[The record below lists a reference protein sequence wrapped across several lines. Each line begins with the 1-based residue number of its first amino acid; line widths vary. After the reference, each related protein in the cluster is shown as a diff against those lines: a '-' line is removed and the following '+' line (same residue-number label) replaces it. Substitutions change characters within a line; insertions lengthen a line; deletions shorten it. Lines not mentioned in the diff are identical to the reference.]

1 MPRVE
6 RVRSEDVT
14 LDEDL
19 TFADLQLS
27 DALVRGLRKCGLHTP
42 SPVQRAAIPLGRTG
56 ADLVVQAKSGTGKTI
71 TFGAI
76 LLERVDRARKRAQA
90 LVVAP
95 TREVAQQSHD
105 TLARLAEASGFADG
119 DHPLRTHVAVG
130 GVRVEVDRAA
140 LATGAHIVIGTPGR
154 LRQLLEEGS
163 LRADDVRLF
172 VLDEA
177 DALTRGSFEA
187 DVLFLRAMLRAS
199 SDDAGG
205 SRRLSDGARTTSRD
219 DTVSSPQTLQ
229 TLAFSATY
237 PPETVAR
244 VEAMT
249 RNAARVEL
257 CTQATNGLLAVRQFF
272 MTLRSRDENLDEVKE
287 GKDKALLS
295 LFARVAF
302 HQCIVFVKRPARGEA
317 LAREIERSGVRAGF
331 VSGATPQTERFDAMR
346 KMRDFE
352 LRVLVS
358 TDLTSRG
365 VDLERVNLVV
375 HMDVPPDAATYAH
388 RVGRAG
394 RFGGNAVSV
403 AIFTTN
409 ELASLRAMLEN
420 TNHEL
425 RELPEDR
432 DAIPADWYAHALDA
446 HDQKK
451 AEALARAGVEA
462 AAKAA
467 AEAAEAE
474 AAEAAEGTAEAEAFW
489 EEEFC
494 EEAFWED
501 GEREDSTW
509 DEGADGGFSGRCLG
523 TRDVSHACD
532 AAYDD
537 SSRGGGREKGFA
549 TQSDVR
555 SGFDRDWAARRAW
568 ASWWWWRWRDE
579 QQTAFSGSPW
589 SSSFSFEAP
598 SVGAGVPWVVPPLRE
613 TAKLARR

>member
-1 MPRVE
+1 
-6 RVRSEDVT
+6 
-14 LDEDL
+14 
-19 TFADLQLS
+19 
-27 DALVRGLRKCGLHTP
+27 
-42 SPVQRAAIPLGRTG
+42 VQRAAIPLGRTG

-95 TREVAQQSHD
+95 TREVAQQSRD
-105 TLARLAEASGFADG
+105 TLARLAENSGFADG

-187 DVLFLRAMLRAS
+187 DVLFLHAMLRA
-199 SDDAGG
+199 DDAGG
-205 SRRLSDGARTTSRD
+205 SSLFSDASTTSRD
-219 DTVSSPQTLQ
+219 GTVSSPQTLQ

-249 RNAARVEL
+249 KNAARVEL
-257 CTQATNGLLAVRQFF
+257 CTQATNGLLAVRQFYV
-272 MTLRSRDENLDEVKE
+272 TLHDVLDENLDAVKH

-302 HQCIVFVKRPARGEA
+302 HQSIVFVKRPARGEA

-331 VSGATPQTERFDAMR
+331 VSGATPQKERFDAMR
-346 KMRDFE
+346 KMRDFD

-432 DAIPADWYAHALDA
+432 DAIPADWYAHDLDA
-446 HDQKK
+446 RDREK
-451 AEALARAGVEA
+451 AEALARAGAEA
-462 AAKAA
+462 AA
-467 AEAAEAE
+467 

-509 DEGADGGFSGRCLG
+509 DEGADGGFSGPGLG

-549 TQSDVR
+549 TQSDAR

-579 QQTAFSGSPW
+579 QQAALSGPPW
-589 SSSFSFEAP
+589 LSSFSFEAP

>member
-1 MPRVE
+1 M
-6 RVRSEDVT
+6 
-14 LDEDL
+14 
-19 TFADLQLS
+19 
-27 DALVRGLRKCGLHTP
+27 
-42 SPVQRAAIPLGRTG
+42 
-56 ADLVVQAKSGTGKTI
+56 
-71 TFGAI
+71 
-76 LLERVDRARKRAQA
+76 
-90 LVVAP
+90 
-95 TREVAQQSHD
+95 
-105 TLARLAEASGFADG
+105 
-119 DHPLRTHVAVG
+119 
-130 GVRVEVDRAA
+130 RVEVDRAA

-287 GKDKALLS
+287 GKEKALLS

-365 VDLERVNLVV
+365 VDLERV
-375 HMDVPPDAATYAH
+375 
-388 RVGRAG
+388 
-394 RFGGNAVSV
+394 S
-403 AIFTTN
+403 
-409 ELASLRAMLEN
+409 
-420 TNHEL
+420 
-425 RELPEDR
+425 
-432 DAIPADWYAHALDA
+432 
-446 HDQKK
+446 
-451 AEALARAGVEA
+451 
-462 AAKAA
+462 
-467 AEAAEAE
+467 
-474 AAEAAEGTAEAEAFW
+474 
-489 EEEFC
+489 
-494 EEAFWED
+494 
-501 GEREDSTW
+501 EDS
-509 DEGADGGFSGRCLG
+509 E
-523 TRDVSHACD
+523 H
-532 AAYDD
+532 
-537 SSRGGGREKGFA
+537 RESK
-549 TQSDVR
+549 QKNKKHS
-555 SGFDRDWAARRAW
+555 
-568 ASWWWWRWRDE
+568 
-579 QQTAFSGSPW
+579 
-589 SSSFSFEAP
+589 
-598 SVGAGVPWVVPPLRE
+598 
-613 TAKLARR
+613 AKQ

>member
-27 DALVRGLRKCGLHTP
+27 DALVRGLRRCGLHTP

-95 TREVAQQSHD
+95 TREVAQQSRD
-105 TLARLAEASGFADG
+105 TLARLAENSGFADG

-163 LRADDVRLF
+163 LRADDVRVF

-187 DVLFLRAMLRAS
+187 DVLFLHAMLRA
-199 SDDAGG
+199 DDAGG
-205 SRRLSDGARTTSRD
+205 SSLFSDASTTSRD
-219 DTVSSPQTLQ
+219 GTVSSPQTLQ

-249 RNAARVEL
+249 KNAARVEL
-257 CTQATNGLLAVRQFF
+257 CTQATNGLLAVRQFYV
-272 MTLRSRDENLDEVKE
+272 TLHDVLDENLDAVKH

-302 HQCIVFVKRPARGEA
+302 HQSIVFVKRPARGEA

-331 VSGATPQTERFDAMR
+331 VSGATPQKERFDAMR
-346 KMRDFE
+346 KMRDFD

-432 DAIPADWYAHALDA
+432 DAIPADWYAHDLDA
-446 HDQKK
+446 RDQEK
-451 AEALARAGVEA
+451 ADALARAGAEA
-462 AAKAA
+462 AAAA
-467 AEAAEAE
+467 
-474 AAEAAEGTAEAEAFW
+474 AAEGTAEAEAFW

-494 EEAFWED
+494 EEEFWED

-509 DEGADGGFSGRCLG
+509 DEGADGGFSGRGLG

-549 TQSDVR
+549 TQSDAR

-579 QQTAFSGSPW
+579 QQAALSGPPW
-589 SSSFSFEAP
+589 LSSFSFEAP

>member
-1 MPRVE
+1 MAVLAPALAPRGSGPRPERRVVWRRASSRRFATSPLLPSARPRVASASSDSSSVVSDPDGE
-6 RVRSEDVT
+6 LVLVVGGAGRVGSRLVSRLAASGVRVRVLTRDPTSDAARALADRHSGDSVEIARGDVT
-14 LDEDL
+14 DEDPTKL
-19 TFADLQLS
+19 VEA
-27 DALVRGLRKCGLHTP
+27 VRGCTR
-42 SPVQRAAIPLGRTG
+42 
-56 ADLVVQAKSGTGKTI
+56 VVAC
-71 TFGAI
+71 FGAQ
-76 LLERVDRARKRAQA
+76 RVTSPLADAFARPGPH
-90 LVVAP
+90 VTDP
-95 TREVAQQSHD
+95 THPAAVNHRGV
-105 TLARLAEASGFADG
+105 ARLAEASGFSDG
-119 DHPLRTHVAVG
+119 NRPLRTHLAVG

-140 LATGAHIVIGTPGR
+140 LATGDAHVVIGTPGR
-154 LRQLLEEGS
+154 LRQLVEEGS
-163 LRADDVRLF
+163 LRADDVRVF

-287 GKDKALLS
+287 GKEKALLS

-365 VDLERVNLVV
+365 VDLERV
-375 HMDVPPDAATYAH
+375 
-388 RVGRAG
+388 
-394 RFGGNAVSV
+394 S
-403 AIFTTN
+403 
-409 ELASLRAMLEN
+409 
-420 TNHEL
+420 
-425 RELPEDR
+425 
-432 DAIPADWYAHALDA
+432 
-446 HDQKK
+446 
-451 AEALARAGVEA
+451 
-462 AAKAA
+462 
-467 AEAAEAE
+467 
-474 AAEAAEGTAEAEAFW
+474 
-489 EEEFC
+489 
-494 EEAFWED
+494 
-501 GEREDSTW
+501 EDS
-509 DEGADGGFSGRCLG
+509 E
-523 TRDVSHACD
+523 H
-532 AAYDD
+532 
-537 SSRGGGREKGFA
+537 RESK
-549 TQSDVR
+549 QKNKKHS
-555 SGFDRDWAARRAW
+555 
-568 ASWWWWRWRDE
+568 
-579 QQTAFSGSPW
+579 
-589 SSSFSFEAP
+589 
-598 SVGAGVPWVVPPLRE
+598 
-613 TAKLARR
+613 AKQ

>member
-6 RVRSEDVT
+6 RVRSEDVA

-187 DVLFLRAMLRAS
+187 DVLFLHAMLRGCP
-199 SDDAGG
+199 DAVGE
-205 SRRLSDGARTTSRD
+205 SLVSDGAPTTSRD
-219 DTVSSPQTLQ
+219 DTQSSPQTLQ

-249 RNAARVEL
+249 KNAARVEL
-257 CTQATNGLLAVRQFF
+257 CTQATNGLLAVRQFYV
-272 MTLRSRDENLDEVKE
+272 TLQPYVLDEKRVNVVKE

-302 HQCIVFVKRPARGEA
+302 HQSIVFVKRPARGEA

-331 VSGATPQTERFDAMR
+331 VSGATPQKERFDAMR

-432 DAIPADWYAHALDA
+432 DAIPADWYAHDLDA
-446 HDQKK
+446 RDQEK
-451 AEALARAGVEA
+451 AEALARAGAEA
-462 AAKAA
+462 AAAA
-467 AEAAEAE
+467 
-474 AAEAAEGTAEAEAFW
+474 AAEGTAEAEAFW

-494 EEAFWED
+494 EEEFWED
-501 GEREDSTW
+501 GEREDPTW
-509 DEGADGGFSGRCLG
+509 DEGADGGFSGRGLG

-549 TQSDVR
+549 TQSDAR

-579 QQTAFSGSPW
+579 QQAALSGPPW
-589 SSSFSFEAP
+589 LSSFSFEAP